1 MTDIPLKAKIY
12 CTDGEAGT
20 STAVVVDPL
29 SQIITHIVIESDYN
43 EHLVLLE
50 HVAQADHDSIKL
62 DCTKEELRQ
71 MPPFREVQYIGGAE
85 YSDYMGTAWEA
96 PYVTSY
102 PIESQV
108 VAVEMV
114 PAGELAI
121 HRGDP
126 VQATDG
132 QVGHVGEFIVDSD
145 SGHISH
151 LVLRK
156 GHLWGKREVTLG
168 LDLIDKVEA
177 GVVYLNV
184 NKKAV
189 EQLPAVKVKRHYRG

>member
-20 STAVVVDPL
+20 STAVIVDPL
-29 SQIITHIVIESDYN
+29 SRTITHVVVEYDYY
-43 EHLVLLE
+43 EHLVSLD
-50 HVAQADHDSIKL
+50 HVSQSDHDSIKL
-62 DCTKEELRQ
+62 DCTKEELSQ
-71 MPPFREVQYIGGAE
+71 MPPFKEVQYVGDEE
-85 YSDYMGTAWEA
+85 YPNYMEAAWSE

-102 PIESQV
+102 PVETQV

-114 PAGELAI
+114 PSGELAF